1 MLLFNSIKTSEKIS
15 FGENMSKKSIIQH
28 DRLMRFLFEDFSIR
42 GEFVTINKIYQAI
55 LENHNYP
62 EPVKQLLGELLVVT
76 CLLTATLKFEGN
88 ITVQLHGDGP
98 LSLAVINGNNHQQ
111 MRGIARIKED
121 INSESTLKEMIGNG
135 YMIITIAPNKGK
147 HYQNIVVLEKETLSE
162 CIEDYFRRSEQLPT
176 RLFIRVKKDNKNP
189 LAAGILLQ
197 ILPSDDRH
205 INGLEHLAILTETV
219 KTEELLELSTE
230 EMLHRL
236 YHQETVRLFDEKSI
250 TFRCGCSHE
259 RCAVSLMTLSKD
271 EIKTILNEN
280 GHIDLLCDY
289 CGKHYIFDQIDITN
303 LQQNIYQTNNTIH

>member
-1 MLLFNSIKTSEKIS
+1 
-15 FGENMSKKSIIQH
+15 MSKKSTIQH
-28 DRLMRFLFEDFSIR
+28 DRLIRFLFEDFSVR
-42 GEFVTINKIYQAI
+42 GELVTTKKIYQAI

-111 MRGIARIKED
+111 MRGIARVKEN

-135 YMIITIAPNKGK
+135 YVIITIAPSKGK

-162 CIEDYFRRSEQLPT
+162 CIEDYFRQSEKLST
-176 RLFIRVKKDNKNP
+176 KLFIRVKKDNKNR

-197 ILPSDDRH
+197 ILPSAEGH
-205 INGLEHLAILTETV
+205 INGFGFEHLAVLTETV

-230 EMLHRL
+230 EILHRL
-236 YHQETVRLFDEKSI
+236 YHQETVRLFDEKPI

-259 RCAVSLMTLSKD
+259 RCAASLMTLSKD
-271 EIKTILNEN
+271 EINTILNEN

-303 LQQNIYQTNNTIH
+303 LQQNINQTNSTIH